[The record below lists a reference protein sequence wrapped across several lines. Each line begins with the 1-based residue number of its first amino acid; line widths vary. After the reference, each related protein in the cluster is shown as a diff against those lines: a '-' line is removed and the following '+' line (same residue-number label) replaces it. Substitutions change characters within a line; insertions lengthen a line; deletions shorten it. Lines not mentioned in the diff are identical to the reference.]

1 MERSEVD
8 VKYTWDLSKFYA
20 SDKLW
25 YKDYNKFKKY
35 LGLFKKYEGH
45 LNDVN
50 KLVEMLEISKECDL
64 LVTRLYMYAS
74 NNLNTELSNKT
85 YNEMVGQLTN
95 TLTQIEKEQSFV
107 DPELLGYSEEYLQS
121 LLKEPRLKTYK
132 FMIKNLMREKKH
144 VLSDKEEKLLSG
156 VSGFA
161 GDCADVFDSLTDVD
175 FKFDDVVDKDGNKH
189 ELTSANYSLHLK
201 SEDRVLRE
209 SAYRNFY
216 GKFKEFNNTI
226 FVNYQLNLKSDHFFS
241 TARKFKNT
249 FEAALY
255 SGNISPKLYN
265 KLLQKTH
272 ESIPVLKDY
281 YELRKYALGYD
292 KLNFYDIGVSI
303 VKDID
308 KKYTYE
314 EAQSIVLE
322 ALKPLGEYYNNLL
335 KQAYDERWIDV
346 YPTKDKI
353 SGGYQTDGYG
363 FTPIILLNFVGVI
376 DDVFTLAHELG
387 HAMHTHFAQKHQ
399 PYETYSY
406 SIFLA
411 EIASTFNEVLLIK
424 HLLKNAKSD
433 DEKLYYLDKY
443 VKLIISTVF
452 SQMQYS
458 EFEQY
463 AHNLIAN
470 NLPISKEVLNK
481 KYEELNAQ
489 YAPGVN
495 QDEMKSYHW
504 SIVPHFYRSFYV
516 YKYATGLISAI
527 TLANKVLNG
536 TQEDLD
542 RYFKMLSSGGSDYS
556 TNILKSAGVDLTTDE
571 PYNIAFGEL
580 EEAIKEMKKILYKG

>member
-8 VKYTWDLSKFYA
+8 VKYTWDLSKFYK
-20 SDKLW
+20 SDELW

-35 LGLFKKYEGH
+35 LGVFKKYQGK
-45 LNDVN
+45 LNNVDN
-50 KLVEMLEISKECDL
+50 LVEMLKVSKECDL

-107 DPELLGYSEEYLQS
+107 DPELLSYSEDYLQS
-121 LLKEPRLKTYK
+121 LLKEPRLKTYR
-132 FMIKNLMREKKH
+132 FMIKNLIRDKKH
-144 VLSDKEEKLLSG
+144 VLSEQEEKLLSG
-156 VSGFA
+156 VAGFA
-161 GDCADVFDSLTDVD
+161 GDCGDVFDSLTDVD
-175 FKFDDVVDKDGNKH
+175 FKFEDVVDKDGVKH

-209 SAYRNFY
+209 SAYKNFY
-216 GKFKEFNNTI
+216 GKFKDFNNTI
-226 FVNYQLNLKSDHFFS
+226 FTNYLLNLKSDYFFS
-241 TARKFKNT
+241 TARKYKDT

-255 SGNISPKLYN
+255 GGNISRRLYD
-265 KLLQKTH
+265 KLLQKVH
-272 ESIPVLKDY
+272 ETLPVLEKY
-281 YELRKYALGYD
+281 YTLRKTALGYD
-292 KLNFYDIGVSI
+292 NLTFYDIGVSM

-314 EAQSIVLE
+314 ESQAIVLE
-322 ALKPLGEYYNNLL
+322 ALKPLGEYYNKLL
-335 KQAYDERWIDV
+335 NQAYDERWIDV

-363 FTPIILLNFVGVI
+363 YTPIILLNFVGVI
-376 DDVFTLAHELG
+376 DDVYTLAHELG

-399 PYETYSY
+399 PYETYNY

-411 EIASTFNEVLLIK
+411 EIASTFNEVLLTK
-424 HLLKNAKSD
+424 YFLKNAKTD

-443 VKLIISTVF
+443 VKLVISTVF

-463 AHNLIAN
+463 AHNLVAK
-470 NLPISKEVLNK
+470 NLPISKEKLNE
-481 KYEELNAQ
+481 KYAELNAM
-489 YAPGVN
+489 YAKGVT
-495 QDEMKSYHW
+495 QDEFKSYHW

-536 TQEDLD
+536 TKEDLD

-556 TNILKSAGVDLTTDE
+556 TNILKAAGVDLTKDE
-571 PYNIAFGEL
+571 PYDIAFGEL
-580 EEAIKEMKKILYKG
+580 KDAIEQMEKIVYKG